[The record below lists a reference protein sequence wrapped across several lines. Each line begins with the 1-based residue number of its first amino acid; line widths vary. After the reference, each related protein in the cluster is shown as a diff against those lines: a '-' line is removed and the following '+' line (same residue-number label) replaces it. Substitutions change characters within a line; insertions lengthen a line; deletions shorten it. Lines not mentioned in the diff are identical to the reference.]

1 MTPEELQLVQQSF
14 ELALGDADALAVAF
28 YDHLWSIAPETRAM
42 FPEDMAAQRQK
53 LLDELTAI
61 VAAVGHLDQLV
72 ARTGALGARHVEYGV
87 EPYHYELVGEAL
99 LSALADVLGDGW
111 DARTE
116 DAWRYA
122 YDLVA
127 ETMLRSAYTSGQ
139 G

>member
-1 MTPEELQLVQQSF
+1 MTPEQLELVQRSF
-14 ELALGDADALAVAF
+14 DLALHQADALAVAF
-28 YDHLWSIAPETRAM
+28 YDHLWTIAPETRAM
-42 FPEDMAAQRQK
+42 FPQEMAAQRQK

-72 ARTGALGARHVEYGV
+72 ARTGVLGARHVEYGV
-87 EPYHYELVGEAL
+87 EPYHYELVGDAL
-99 LSALADVLGDGW
+99 VAALADVLGADW
-111 DARTE
+111 DTATE